1 MRTHFEYLHF
11 QLPIIVAKHDVAG
24 ILTQIQE
31 PCHIILLLL
40 LDLHLKVLTI
50 IKCYIVSGSIFECL
64 LWMLLRIIS

>member
-1 MRTHFEYLHF
+1 MRTRFEYLHF

-40 LDLHLKVLTI
+40 LELHLKVLTI
-50 IKCYIVSGSIFECL
+50 IK
-64 LWMLLRIIS
+64 